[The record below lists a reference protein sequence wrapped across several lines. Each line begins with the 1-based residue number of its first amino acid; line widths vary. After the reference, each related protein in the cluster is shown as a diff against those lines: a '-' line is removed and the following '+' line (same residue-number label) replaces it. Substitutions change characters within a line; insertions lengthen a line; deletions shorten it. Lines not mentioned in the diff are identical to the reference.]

1 MQKSEKQAQKAVDA
15 TGLKLAIHATP
26 PAGTDTT
33 APPTCSTTLS
43 GTLTGGSND
52 LTPPSLKYKQRCASE
67 DNTLDYTYDNAGMTP
82 SPTNF
87 AKGVEFNTKGELRF

>member
-1 MQKSEKQAQKAVDA
+1 VDP
-15 TGLKLAIHATP
+15 TGLKLAIHASP
-26 PAGTDTT
+26 PTGVDTT

-43 GTLTGGSND
+43 GTLTGGSEM
-52 LTPPSLKYKQRCASE
+52 TPPSLKYKQRCASE
-67 DNTLDYTYDNAGMTP
+67 DNTLDYTYDNAGMTTP